1 MNDGQA
7 DEGSD
12 DDEFGNVDDGS
23 DADIAAAPDAELPYA
38 GLSPDLILDAVDSV
52 GLRTSAHLLA
62 LGSYEN
68 RVYQVGI
75 EDAQPVVV
83 KFYRPQRWS
92 DAQIREE
99 HAFTLELAALELP
112 VLAPSQFAGE
122 TLFSHGEFRFAVYPR
137 QGGHAPALDDLD
149 CLGVLGRTIGRMHA
163 IGRAGAFAERPT
175 LDVTTFGDE
184 SRSFLLDHASKGA
197 FGLQGDLAEDYAVL
211 SEVLLARLHAVFAR
225 VEYSP
230 LRLHGDLHVGNI
242 LWRDDIP
249 HLVDFDDARTG
260 PAMQDLWMLL
270 SGPRG
275 MRMHQ
280 IMEIIEGYADFCD
293 FDARELA
300 LVEPLRTLRLMH
312 HAAWLARRWRDP
324 AFPRA
329 FPWFGSEN
337 YWREHLRQLQDQLQA
352 LDEPSLTLHP

>member
-1 MNDGQA
+1 MNELPPDRDA
-7 DEGSD
+7 ASEG
-12 DDEFGNVDDGS
+12 
-23 DADIAAAPDAELPYA
+23 DAPSAELPYA

-75 EDAQPVVV
+75 EDALPVVV
-83 KFYRPQRWS
+83 KFYRPRRWE
-92 DAQIREE
+92 DAQILEE
-99 HAFTLELAALELP
+99 HAFTLELAAQELP
-112 VLAPSQFAGE
+112 VLAPCMFDGR
-122 TLFSHGEFRFAVYPR
+122 TLFEHAGFRFAIYPR

-149 CLGVLGRTIGRMHA
+149 CLGVLGRTVGRMHA
-163 IGRAGAFAERPT
+163 IGRAVDFAHRPT
-175 LDVTTFGDE
+175 LDVTTFGDD
-184 SRSFLLDHASKGA
+184 SRAFLLAHAGDDV

-211 SEVLLARLHAVFAR
+211 SEVLLVRLHATFAG
-225 VEYSP
+225 VAYAP

-242 LWRDDIP
+242 LWRDEIP

-260 PAMQDLWMLL
+260 PAIQDLWMLL

-275 MRMHQ
+275 MRLHQ
-280 IMEIIEGYADFCD
+280 VMEIAEGYGDFCD
-293 FDARELA
+293 FDPRELA
-300 LVEPLRTLRLMH
+300 LIEPLRTLRLMH

-329 FPWFGSEN
+329 FPWFGTEN
-337 YWREHLRQLQDQLQA
+337 YWREHLRQLQEQLQA
-352 LDEPSLTLHP
+352 LDEPLLTLQP

>member
-1 MNDGQA
+1 VNDGVVD
-7 DEGSD
+7 DEGD
-12 DDEFGNVDDGS
+12 DDDLEGRFAPLLP
-23 DADIAAAPDAELPYA
+23 DAPADAELPYA

-75 EDAQPVVV
+75 EDALPVVV
-83 KFYRPQRWS
+83 KFYRPGRWT
-92 DAQIREE
+92 DEEILEE
-99 HAFTLELAALELP
+99 HAFTRELAALELP
-112 VLAPSQFAGE
+112 VLAPDVHAGQ
-122 TLFSHGEFRFAVYPR
+122 TLFNHAGFRFAVYRR

-149 CLGVLGRTIGRMHA
+149 CLGVLGRTVGRMHA
-163 IGRAGAFAERPT
+163 IGRAGAFAHRPT
-175 LDVTTFGDE
+175 LDVTTFGDD
-184 SRSFLLDHASKGA
+184 SRSFLLAHARTGG
-197 FGLQGDLAEDYAVL
+197 FGLQGDLAEDYGVL
-211 SEVLLARLHAVFAR
+211 TEVLLARLHATFGLIDYA
-225 VEYSP
+225 P

-242 LWRDDIP
+242 LWRDEIP

-260 PAMQDLWMLL
+260 PAIQDLWMLL

-280 IMEIIEGYADFCD
+280 VMEIVEGYSDFCD

-329 FPWFGSEN
+329 FPWFGTEN
-337 YWREHLRQLQDQLQA
+337 YWREHVRMLQEQLLA